1 MAWKPHHDKIMPF
14 WINNIYR
21 SSADIQQIHTKL
33 YTQTLT
39 TVSHTQ
45 RQLEIDSYANAY
57 FSTHFISCISSI
69 SMAFSAICNRYIHY
83 NILRSIVTSF
93 YTLFFL
99 LRSTISFLIFFFLKY
114 LDNTFFFLHFYLCI
128 YSILD
133 LFKRH
138 LFHFNLANLETMHW
152 LSFST
157 WSTSI
162 LHRIQMRLEHVNVW
176 IQIEKLIEDRK
187 IDCNENERI

>member
-33 YTQTLT
+33 HRNSHH
-39 TVSHTQ
+39 SHTQ

-114 LDNTFFFLHFYLCI
+114 LDNTFFFCIFIYVFIPFLIYSKDIYFILIWPIWKLCI
-128 YSILD
+128 DFPLVREVPQFCTEFRWGS
-133 LFKRH
+133 
-138 LFHFNLANLETMHW
+138 NT
-152 LSFST
+152 
-157 WSTSI
+157 
-162 LHRIQMRLEHVNVW
+162 
-176 IQIEKLIEDRK
+176 
-187 IDCNENERI
+187 

>member
-33 YTQTLT
+33 HSNSRH
-39 TVSHTQ
+39 SHTQ

-93 YTLFFL
+93 YTLFFFA
-99 LRSTISFLIFFFLKY
+99 SFNDFIFDFLFLKISWQY
-114 LDNTFFFLHFYLCI
+114 ILFFLHFYLCI

-162 LHRIQMRLEHVNVW
+162 LHRIQMRLEHVNV
-176 IQIEKLIEDRK
+176 
-187 IDCNENERI
+187 